1 MEYLHYTGNGCRKEE
16 GVESG
21 QTKRKLI
28 NVSFLGFS
36 LQRARHQC
44 LHHPPHRSDHQV
56 LSRHRTEHK
65 GRLP

>member
-44 LHHPPHRSDHQV
+44 LHHLPHRSDHQV
-56 LSRHRTEHK
+56 LSRHRTQHK